1 MKKMLIT
8 VGEDQFTHKQ
18 IRQLETIVKKHT
30 EAIIGSQNPLAIWN
44 MVPQGNGY
52 NDYEARQSSL
62 VMIECEDN
70 LPQEKRVT
78 LFETITKEWL
88 AVTKQSIDHLVIVV
102 LENET
107 FNDFLKRNGRH
118 LTSWGKM
125 KMYAHMISSMLRSK
139 MSHRYY
145 AFTSSF

>member
-1 MKKMLIT
+1 MLIT
-8 VGEDQFTHKQ
+8 VGENQFTHKQ
-18 IRQLETIVKKHT
+18 IKQLEGVVKKHA
-30 EAIIGSQNPLAIWN
+30 EVIIGSQNALTLWN

-70 LPQEKRVT
+70 LPQEKRVV
-78 LFETITKEWL
+78 LFQTITKEWL
-88 AVTKQSIDHLVIVV
+88 AITRQSIDHLVIAV

-118 LTSWGKM
+118 LTTWGKV

-139 MSHRYY
+139 MTHNYY